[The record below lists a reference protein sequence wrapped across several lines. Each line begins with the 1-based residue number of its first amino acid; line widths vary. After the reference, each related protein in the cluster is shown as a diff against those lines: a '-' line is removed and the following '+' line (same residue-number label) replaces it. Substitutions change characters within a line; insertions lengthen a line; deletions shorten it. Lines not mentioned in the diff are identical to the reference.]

1 MSSRK
6 QKWRSSNPN
15 DDDDD
20 GDNDRPDGDG
30 SPISLTI
37 ETLTGTA
44 FEITVSPVDYVS
56 SLKARIQRVEGA
68 YQSRPHDKNSVL
80 FFFIITFCCS
90 SGIPVSQQ
98 HLLVGEKI
106 LSDNTTIANNNLRD
120 GATLRLVLSLQGG
133 PIGTSRRM
141 LPLDNDTIRQLVN
154 LNKSV
159 IFSILF
165 VSKNVEKSVSIMYK
179 CMCLFFFREN

>member
-1 MSSRK
+1 MPKPSIRRK
-6 QKWRSSNPN
+6 QLC
-15 DDDDD
+15 
-20 GDNDRPDGDG
+20 G
-30 SPISLTI
+30 
-37 ETLTGTA
+37 
-44 FEITVSPVDYVS
+44 
-56 SLKARIQRVEGA
+56 
-68 YQSRPHDKNSVL
+68 
-80 FFFIITFCCS
+80 FFFFVQLCCS

-98 HLLVGEKI
+98 HLLMGDKI

-159 IFSILF
+159 IIFILSI
-165 VSKNVEKSVSIMYK
+165 SKLEKSVLYIQIYMFIFSG
-179 CMCLFFFREN
+179 EN